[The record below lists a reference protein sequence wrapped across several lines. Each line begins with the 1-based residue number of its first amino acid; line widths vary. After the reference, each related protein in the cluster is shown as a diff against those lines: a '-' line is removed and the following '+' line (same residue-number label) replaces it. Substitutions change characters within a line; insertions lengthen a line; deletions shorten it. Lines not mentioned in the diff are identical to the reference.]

1 MTINVDVNIP
11 CLLGSKIFLNFKV
24 LLGKSWV
31 CFDLV
36 TSLPYPV
43 RLVTKLKLKPETNYR
58 VKEIIY
64 LWSKTVSK
72 DTTRLPGLKPKI
84 LVPMKASFN

>member
-1 MTINVDVNIP
+1 MPIKVDANTP

-43 RLVTKLKLKPETNYR
+43 RLVTKLKLKPEANNEESWKSSTFGQT
-58 VKEIIY
+58 
-64 LWSKTVSK
+64 LSQKTQQ
-72 DTTRLPGLKPKI
+72 G
-84 LVPMKASFN
+84 FQG